1 MVLTTKH
8 LTMKKLV
15 LSLSVGLSLATFMV
29 ACNSNG
35 EAVKAEQS
43 SSAKVADTSGLAAFQ
58 MAKQQEAF
66 AAVQLASVAKASK
79 ASESHVRTITKYVPV
94 KSSSSRSSASKTSG
108 STSQKSTTSSSDN
121 STNVLNQSSENAA
134 KTTKKKGISNAAKGA
149 IIGGVAGAVGGAVIN
164 KQNRVVGAVI
174 GGVVGAA
181 GGYGIGRTMD
191 KKSSPYLATH
201 DFGGY
206 VAQ

>member
-1 MVLTTKH
+1 
-8 LTMKKLV
+8 MKKFV
-15 LSLSVGLSLATFMV
+15 LSLSVALSLATFMV
-29 ACNSNG
+29 ACNTNAG
-35 EAVKAEQS
+35 ADKNAQAGAVKIS
-43 SSAKVADTSGLAAFQ
+43 DTSGLAAFQ
-58 MAKQQEAF
+58 SAKQQEAF
-66 AAVQLASVAKASK
+66 AAVQVASMAGAQK

-94 KSSSSRSSASKTSG
+94 KSSSRSSSAAKSSRN
-108 STSQKSTTSSSDN
+108 SAPKSTTSGSDSSKD
-121 STNVLNQSSENAA
+121 VLNQSSDNAA

-206 VAQ
+206 SAQ

>member
-1 MVLTTKH
+1 
-8 LTMKKLV
+8 MKKLV

-66 AAVQLASVAKASK
+66 AAVQMASVAAAAKT
-79 ASESHVRTITKYVPV
+79 SESHVRTITKYVPV
-94 KSSSSRSSASKTSG
+94 KSAASRASSASRSSKSSSSKS
-108 STSQKSTTSSSDN
+108 STSSSDN